1 MGSPA
6 GDPEGRRLARERAV
20 RLAEAGRVAN
30 VLEVLARR
38 ANLNADVISE
48 FSREI
53 TREEQT
59 ALLKANGRIES
70 RKRFKITSPP
80 PPHDNRRVDFLFLD
94 ESGKPSFATPDP
106 VFALA
111 GISMTETE
119 VRAYKRRVDEIKQE
133 FFGHTGFTLHEPN
146 IRRHEENYSF
156 GGDPTRRLEFCE
168 ALDAAVRGLS
178 FRAFGVAIR
187 KAEFAKFMDDP
198 GDPYLPLDLYSV
210 AIHLVFERYVD
221 YLATRRPKRAIGR
234 VTFESQGT
242 RENAEHQRDYVE
254 LLLSGTQWVPDA
266 AFRHWLET
274 GVRFTRKQGTEPM
287 ELADMLSRDIY
298 EWARGDCVFEPRRW
312 ACFDSK
318 VYRRDDMAMGKFGIK
333 VFPDSDIRD
342 AIENHRARCARETKS
357 APAQGEGRR

>member
-1 MGSPA
+1 MATSA
-6 GDPEGRRLARERAV
+6 GDSDGRRLARERAI
-20 RLAEAGRVAN
+20 RLAEAGRLTN
-30 VLEVLARR
+30 VLEVLAER
-38 ANLNADVISE
+38 AGMDVAAIHEFNLQL
-48 FSREI
+48 

-59 ALLKANGRIES
+59 SLLKAAGHVES

-80 PPHDNRRVDFLFLD
+80 PPHDTARVTDFLYLD
-94 ESGKPSFATPDP
+94 ECGKPSFNSPDP

-111 GISMTETE
+111 GISMSLKE
-119 VRAYKRRVDEIKQE
+119 VRQYNRRINEIKIA
-133 FFGHTGFTLHEPN
+133 FFGHKDFTLHEPN

-156 GGDPTRRLEFCE
+156 GGNVQRRREFCE
-168 ALDAAVRGLS
+168 ALDAAVTGLE

-187 KAEFAKFMDDP
+187 KAEFSKFM
-198 GDPYLPLDLYSV
+198 GIGTDPYLPLDLYSV
-210 AIHLVFERYVD
+210 AIHLLFERYVD
-221 YLATRRPKRAIGR
+221 YLATHRPRRLLGR

-254 LLLSGTQWVPDA
+254 LLLNGTQWVPDS

-298 EWARGDCVFEPRRW
+298 EWAKGNCSGEPRRW
-312 ACFDSK
+312 ACFDPK
-318 VYRRDDMAMGKFGIK
+318 IYRRGDMAMGKFGIK

-342 AIENHRARCARETKS
+342 AVEVHRVRC
-357 APAQGEGRR
+357 QGEN

>member
-1 MGSPA
+1 MGTSA
-6 GDPEGRRLARERAV
+6 GDPEGRRLARDRAV
-20 RLAEAGRVAN
+20 RLAEAGRLAN
-30 VLEVLARR
+30 VLEVLANR
-38 ANLNADVISE
+38 AKLDATPIRQ

-59 ALLKANGRIES
+59 SLLKGHGRIES

-80 PPHDNRRVDFLFLD
+80 PPHDDRITDYLFLD

-111 GISMTETE
+111 GISMTAKE
-119 VRAYKRRVDEIKQE
+119 VNAYKKRVNDVKRE
-133 FFGHTGFTLHEPN
+133 FFGHTAFTLHEPN

-156 GGDPTRRLEFCE
+156 GGDETRRSEFCQ
-168 ALDAAVRGLS
+168 ALDSAVRDLR
-178 FRAFGVAIR
+178 FRVFGVAIR
-187 KAEFAKFMDDP
+187 KAEFARFMETS

-210 AIHLVFERYVD
+210 AIHLLFERYVD
-221 YLATRRPKRAIGR
+221 YLATRRPRRAIGR

-298 EWARGDCVFEPRRW
+298 EWAKGNCVFEPRRW
-312 ACFDSK
+312 GCFDSK

-333 VFPDSDIRD
+333 VFPDSDIRE
-342 AIENHRARCARETKS
+342 AIEEHRARCA
-357 APAQGEGRR
+357 GN